1 MNLFKSRHSGD
12 VKSDNRTV
20 SLYLT
25 SLFNNNEIVGTYVL
39 LELLKEID
47 SNSDKT
53 IGGVLNL
60 PNASRIRIPDFKK
73 RFLVKASLF
82 SANQLDNFINVNIHQ
97 RNKTESLVLNL
108 VLDNNLSNHF
118 DTSIYAKLL
127 RKKSSVEFP
136 SRILLI
142 TKDNEGSFEY
152 FQNLVKQTPHIS
164 RLKWSDF
171 ELNSNSLITIFKS
184 FLKLESDGE
193 IAPIQ
198 AEQLYQT
205 KCFIDYI
212 ELEFVFKAPTE
223 DLQNVKE
230 YARCMILD
238 GTCYMIKKYVDNS
251 IQLFDGD
258 DNLLSINIK
267 SKLSEMIV
275 DLELPVDL
283 ESKTTNE
290 LGREVI
296 RAILSL

>member
-12 VKSDNRTV
+12 VKSDNRMV

-82 SANQLDNFINVNIHQ
+82 SANQHDNFINVNIYQ

-108 VLDNNLSNHF
+108 VLDNNLSNQF
-118 DTSIYAKLL
+118 DTSVYAKLL
-127 RKKSSVEFP
+127 RKKSSVEIP
-136 SRILLI
+136 SRTLLI

-152 FQNLVKQTPHIS
+152 FKNLVNQTPQIS

-171 ELNSNSLITIFKS
+171 ELKSNSLISIFKN
-184 FLKLESDGE
+184 FLKLEAAGE
-193 IAPIQ
+193 IAPLQ
-198 AEQLYQT
+198 AEQLYQI

-212 ELEFVFKAPTE
+212 ELEFIYKASEVAT
-223 DLQNVKE
+223 LNVKE
-230 YARCMILD
+230 YAHCMILD
-238 GTCYMIKKYVDNS
+238 GTCYMIKKYDDNS
-251 IQLFDGD
+251 IRLFDGD
-258 DNLLSINIK
+258 DNLLSIK
-267 SKLSEMIV
+267 VKPKLKEMIA
-275 DLELPVDL
+275 DLELPNEL
-283 ESKTTNE
+283 EGKTTNE
-290 LGREVI
+290 LGRDVI
-296 RAILSL
+296 RAILDL